1 MKKLNNII
9 YTSLFMASLFAFAS
23 CGEEEDA
30 GQLPGEKVAVE
41 IPVEILG
48 MQQAG
53 GGTVT
58 RSADDVMETTF
69 GAPETRTDL
78 SAVENQIHSI
88 AVIQFDGV
96 GDANKVVAAQT
107 DLTLTGGKVTFDAFN
122 AANTTGRVYVV
133 ANFAPT
139 VTVNT
144 TTLGAFKKM
153 MATYTNYTG
162 VAQTGLPMCGYG
174 DFNPRNTPK
183 AQRIQLTAMVA
194 KLTVTYTATAGAFYA
209 SAPVTVKLK
218 NVSNGTGYEVPAS
231 YSTVYNPTG
240 VTRTGT
246 VEKDAANANL
256 ALGKT
261 YTFYVPENICGANST
276 ASTWKKRSL
285 ANVPAGTSPLY
296 FEITG
301 RTTDNKGTATV
312 VSFIGDPD
320 APTEY
325 NIRRNYAYTLTANI
339 NNIKTGTA
347 DERITVKPDYFNL
360 NEEGAKKGYANCY
373 IVTGKENGTIT
384 DYGFDYTKPG
394 NNATVT
400 GVTNPTN
407 LNTATEAR
415 VIWEQGSGKN
425 KVIKSVTLDK
435 VSGKLLFTIGDDTQG
450 NAVIGIFASNAA
462 NAPCLWSWHIWRLNG
477 SAPGTVNGSKT
488 SATTG
493 ASTTV
498 VMMDRNLGAYNNT
511 AGNVGSIGL
520 LYQWGRKDPFPGPA
534 GFNTTEPSNIYG
546 SWNNNGTTGTWNGA
560 YSKQTVAYSTG
571 GTEAWAIKY
580 PTTFITY
587 NSSTGDWMSTKN
599 DNLWGTPWLAGGKVS
614 GYNFN
619 QGTKSIYD
627 PCPIGYR
634 VPPQDTWDKQ
644 TGNGSF
650 SSNGIILGSFHASL
664 WFPAAGYRSTSMGDL
679 GGASSHGRFRTSSP
693 YAVDYTSS
701 GFLSFAESESVDP
714 SFSGSRSSG
723 FSVRCVSE

>member
-1 MKKLNNII
+1 MKKLNNIL
-9 YTSLFMASLFAFAS
+9 YASLFMASLFAFAS
-23 CGEEEDA
+23 CGEEEEA
-30 GQLPGEKVAVE
+30 GQLSGQKVTVE

-53 GGTVT
+53 GGAVT

-78 SAVENQIHSI
+78 SAVENKIHSI

-96 GDANKVVAAQT
+96 EDANKVVAAKT
-107 DLTLTGGKVTFDAFN
+107 GLTLTGGKVTFDAFN
-122 AANTTGRVYVV
+122 AANAAGRVYVV
-133 ANFAPT
+133 ANFAPA

-162 VAQTGLPMCGYG
+162 VAGTGLPMCGYG
-174 DFNPRNTPK
+174 EFNPRNTPK

-194 KLTVTYTATAGAFYA
+194 KLTVTYTATAGAFYDN
-209 SAPVTVKLK
+209 SSVTVKLK
-218 NVSNGTGYEVPAS
+218 NVSNGTAYEVPDS
-231 YSTVYNPTG
+231 YSTVFNPTG

-261 YTFYVPENICGANST
+261 YTFYVPENICGANSA

-285 ANVPAGTSPLY
+285 ANVPTGTSPLY

-301 RTTDNKGTATV
+301 RTKDNKGTATV
-312 VSFIGDPD
+312 VSFIGDPA

-339 NNIKTGTA
+339 NNINTGTGTA

-360 NEEGAKKGYANCY
+360 NTEGAKTGYANCY
-373 IVTGKENGTIT
+373 IVTGKENGAIT
-384 DYGFDYTKPG
+384 DYGFD
-394 NNATVT
+394 ATVR
-400 GVTNPTN
+400 GKGDESISGISYSSLPK
-407 LNTATEAR
+407 LSDATEAR
-415 VIWEQGSGKN
+415 VIWQTGGTSSVINSVKLDGGK
-425 KVIKSVTLDK
+425 V
-435 VSGKLLFTIGDDTQG
+435 LFTLGSATEG
-450 NAVIGIFASNAA
+450 NAVIGIFANSTA

-477 SAPGTVNGSKT
+477 SAPGTVLGSKT

-493 ASTTV
+493 GSVDVT
-498 VMMDRNLGAYNNT
+498 MMDRNLGAYNNT
-511 AGNVGSIGL
+511 EGNVGSIGL
-520 LYQWGRKDPFPGPA
+520 LYQWGRKDPFPGPV

-546 SWNNNGTTGTWNGA
+546 SYNKGGTTGSWNGS
-560 YSKQTVAYSTG
+560 YSIQTVTTSASV
-571 GTEAWAIKY
+571 GTELYATQY
-580 PTTFITY
+580 PTAYIVQP
-587 NSSTGDWMSTKN
+587 SSPYDWYYGSTRN
-599 DNLWGTPWLAGGKVS
+599 DNLWGTPWVAGGTGS
-614 GYNFN
+614 YNKN

-634 VPPQDTWDKQ
+634 VPPQDTWSKQ
-644 TGNGSF
+644 TGNGTF
-650 SSNGIILGSFHASL
+650 RNNGIILGSFNSSL

-679 GGASSHGRFRTSSP
+679 GGASSHGRFWTSSP

-701 GFLSFAESESVDP
+701 GFLSFAESE
-714 SFSGSRSSG
+714 
-723 FSVRCVSE
+723 